1 MCCGAALTRWA
12 ALHIYHSRITCSRLQ
27 VQAALEAAVAAVL
40 GEAGETDVRS
50 AMRTG
55 TLVTTDNRDW
65 DLRAGELQQRFKQC
79 RAVGE
84 QDVVGWG

>member
-1 MCCGAALTRWA
+1 VGQ
-12 ALHIYHSRITCSRLQ
+12 HSRAGLQYTFIIHASRSRLQ

-40 GEAGETDVRS
+40 GEAGEMDVRS

-65 DLRAGELQQRFKQC
+65 ELRAGELQQRFKQC

-84 QDVVGWG
+84 QGVVGWG